1 MTERP
6 QDRPRALPSGLGNW
20 TDCRQSS
27 FRKTAITRE
36 RSSTFTAADLPS
48 ALPGSGGQSASTL
61 PQTMA
66 TITEV
71 LLDDS
76 KVLYEKLKKQGHQ
89 TALDIRHGVCHAFQV
104 FTAMPEARQALD
116 AVFSTLE
123 EWA

>member
-1 MTERP
+1 
-6 QDRPRALPSGLGNW
+6 
-20 TDCRQSS
+20 
-27 FRKTAITRE
+27 
-36 RSSTFTAADLPS
+36 
-48 ALPGSGGQSASTL
+48 
-61 PQTMA
+61 MA

-104 FTAMPEARQALD
+104 FNAMPEARQALD

-123 EWA
+123 EWV